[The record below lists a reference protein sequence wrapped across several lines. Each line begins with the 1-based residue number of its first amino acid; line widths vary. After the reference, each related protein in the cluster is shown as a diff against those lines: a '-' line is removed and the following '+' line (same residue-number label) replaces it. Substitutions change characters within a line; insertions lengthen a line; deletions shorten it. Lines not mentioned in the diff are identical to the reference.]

1 MKEPKKD
8 IKITIDFFPLPLK
21 FKIIFKES
29 NHKISSNWFFP
40 LPLKFEIMFKESNH
54 NKILED
60 FGNGVDNFREINQ
73 VPIDLKLYF
82 I

>member
-8 IKITIDFFPLPLK
+8 IKITID
-21 FKIIFKES
+21 
-29 NHKISSNWFFP
+29 FFP

-60 FGNGVDNFREINQ
+60 FGNGIDNFREINQ